1 MTDAEC
7 GKVGND
13 RRSLSKSKIAIELQ
27 AIGRERDGRAWLHD
41 SKNHTTDQ
49 AGSVFRFR
57 ASAFTCSLA

>member
-13 RRSLSKSKIAIELQ
+13 RRRLGESKVAIVREE
-27 AIGRERDGRAWLHD
+27 IGRERDGREWLHD
-41 SKNHTTDQ
+41 SKSHTTDH

-57 ASAFTCSLA
+57 ASAFTSSLA